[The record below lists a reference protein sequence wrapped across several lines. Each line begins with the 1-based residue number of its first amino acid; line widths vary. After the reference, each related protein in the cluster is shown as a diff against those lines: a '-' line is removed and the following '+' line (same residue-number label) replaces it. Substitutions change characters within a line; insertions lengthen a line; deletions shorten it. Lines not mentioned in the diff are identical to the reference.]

1 LHQDA
6 GKGVTPSKI
15 SALGSMKKSI
25 HPDDTRDTRPAAT
38 PLADSW
44 QASVPKGAT
53 PGIFRFMGPDCFG
66 VGHGTQGNFTTG
78 VRVFRYDKPHE
89 QGGKSLFWALEVVDY
104 DGDKETVEKIIKSRG
119 RPTVKRILKQEWFET
134 EEQAKARFPE
144 FVALAKVEMNKVLAA
159 LGAAQA
165 HKPSEAEKDLVNAR
179 LKVMREQYPDTFKAM
194 DALAEAL
201 PEARPAALEALFR
214 AYAVDLVRLHKPENL
229 GDISPF
235 KSPPD
240 DMAFF
245 LEITNAYKAK
255 SPRDPVDVEIAA
267 RWYAAGYDK
276 MKPDE
281 YTAAINAK
289 TGANLKPDAM
299 KKRRLKKLRLLSS
312 NPEGAPIREI

>member
-1 LHQDA
+1 
-6 GKGVTPSKI
+6 
-15 SALGSMKKSI
+15 MW
-25 HPDDTRDTRPAAT
+25 RDGFT
-38 PLADSW
+38 
-44 QASVPKGAT
+44 
-53 PGIFRFMGPDCFG
+53 
-66 VGHGTQGNFTTG
+66 VGHGTIRNFWRGLLVHKCADPT
-78 VRVFRYDKPHE
+78 E
-89 QGGKSLFWALEVVDY
+89 QCGEHAGKKHFWTVLVVDFAE
-104 DGDKETVEKIIKSRG
+104 DKKTVLATRL
-119 RPTVKRILKQEWFET
+119 RIVGLFET
-134 EEQAKARFPE
+134 NEQAEAELPKCKAWAEAEIKKAVAAHIAAAIPVAAAPNGVAEQDLKDARF
-144 FVALAKVEMNKVLAA
+144 
-159 LGAAQA
+159 
-165 HKPSEAEKDLVNAR
+165 
-179 LKVMREQYPDTFKAM
+179 KVMREHYPDTFKAM
-194 DALAEAL
+194 DVLAEAQ
-201 PEARPAALEALFR
+201 PEARPAAMEALFR

-312 NPEGAPIREI
+312 NPEGAPIREN